1 MKRRCDSRYFSHSF
15 GGEHDL
21 IKVAKQGLD
30 AMQSLG
36 ATLVPTDTG
45 NPFKQNFKFL
55 RSGAGDKTTDAT
67 AISGRFHR
75 SRLCSHLCDVN
86 DYSGAEISRWPSKDL
101 ASHWNWKSRPFND
114 RAAHCC
120 EGD

>member
-15 GGEHDL
+15 SGEHDL

-75 SRLCSHLCDVN
+75 SRLCWHLCDVN
-86 DYSGAEISRWPSKDL
+86 RYSGAAIFSLS
-101 ASHWNWKSRPFND
+101 SNNV
-114 RAAHCC
+114 AA
-120 EGD
+120 

>member
-45 NPFKQNFKFL
+45 NPYKQNFKFL

-67 AISGRFHR
+67 AILESFHR
-75 SRLCSHLCDVN
+75 SRRCWHLGDVN
-86 DYSGAEISRWPSKDL
+86 ECSGIEISRWPSKDL
-101 ASHWNWKSRPFND
+101 VSHWNWKAVHSMTAQRIA
-114 RAAHCC
+114 RK
-120 EGD
+120 

>member
-21 IKVAKQGLD
+21 VKVAKQGLD

-36 ATLVPTDTG
+36 AALVPTDTG
-45 NPFKQNFKFL
+45 NQFKQNFKFL

-67 AISGRFHR
+67 AISRVGSTGAVCAGICATLMTAAAPKLVDGRAKISHR
-75 SRLCSHLCDVN
+75 I
-86 DYSGAEISRWPSKDL
+86 GTGK
-101 ASHWNWKSRPFND
+101 PFIQ
-114 RAAHCC
+114 
-120 EGD
+120 

>member
-1 MKRRCDSRYFSHSF
+1 MKRRSDSWYFSHSF
-15 GGEHDL
+15 GGEPDL
-21 IKVAKQGLD
+21 VKLAKQGLD

-67 AISGRFHR
+67 AISRVVPPEPPDVGICATLTGVAASKLVDGRAKI
-75 SRLCSHLCDVN
+75 SH
-86 DYSGAEISRWPSKDL
+86 GIGTGK
-101 ASHWNWKSRPFND
+101 PFIQ
-114 RAAHCC
+114 
-120 EGD
+120 

>member
-15 GGEHDL
+15 SGEHDL

-75 SRLCSHLCDVN
+75 SRLCWHLCDVN
-86 DYSGAEISRWPSKDL
+86 GYSGAEISRCPSKDL